1 MSSYPGAQGAKIVF
15 TGGIYR
21 PIPITIPEN
30 KTMNKFGK
38 KRKRRRK
45 SRKSRKS
52 RRKGQR
58 SRRKTDVL
66 KSISV
71 LKNVF

>member
-45 SRKSRKS
+45 SRKSR
-52 RRKGQR
+52 RKGQR
-58 SRRKTDVL
+58 SRRKNRRS
-66 KSISV
+66 KKYQRS
-71 LKNVF
+71 